1 MKKLELM
8 DSWPLRGR
16 ALDCKSC
23 SAQVVYSGTQDIS
36 LAVDFATLVMDKAQF
51 LLECSTMIAPAMWVG
66 VKPGSI
72 VFDCGRRNAGDPRR
86 CSDHDDISGTEP
98 AKFRQHPENP
108 NSRAHLQLST
118 SPTTASPPSA
128 KGTDRSTSSHLLP
141 SPATASAT
149 LSGFERLIQQR
160 RSPTLRLCLLGGQA
174 GMALGAGFPLK
185 FWIQP
190 F

>member
-1 MKKLELM
+1 ML
-8 DSWPLRGR
+8 DHDCPGDVGGR
-16 ALDCKSC
+16 KAR
-23 SAQVVYSGTQDIS
+23 
-36 LAVDFATLVMDKAQF
+36 VDR
-51 LLECSTMIAPAMWVG
+51 I
-66 VKPGSI
+66 
-72 VFDCGRRNAGDPRR
+72 DCGRRNAGDPRR
-86 CSDHDDISGTEP
+86 CSDHDDDISGTEP
-98 AKFRQHPENP
+98 TMFRQHPEDP